1 MYVLMS
7 LTSQVPFYTPG
18 PSFVIRVSYV
28 HAKCHWRLLCQKLRI
43 QLELFSVDTSN
54 LSPAVL

>member
-18 PSFVIRVSYV
+18 PSVVIRVSGQCKV
-28 HAKCHWRLLCQKLRI
+28 SLETFLSETKDSTGTLLC
-43 QLELFSVDTSN
+43 
-54 LSPAVL
+54 